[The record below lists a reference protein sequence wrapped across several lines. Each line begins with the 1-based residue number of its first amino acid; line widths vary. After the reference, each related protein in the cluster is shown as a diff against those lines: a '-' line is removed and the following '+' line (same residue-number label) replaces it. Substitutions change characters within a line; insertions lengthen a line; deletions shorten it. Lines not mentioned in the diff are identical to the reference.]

1 MGEKKKR
8 KKKSVVAPERCAKSR
23 YIASGSKDYKA
34 ESVH

>member
-1 MGEKKKR
+1 MGENK
-8 KKKSVVAPERCAKSR
+8 KKKSVVAPEGCAKSR